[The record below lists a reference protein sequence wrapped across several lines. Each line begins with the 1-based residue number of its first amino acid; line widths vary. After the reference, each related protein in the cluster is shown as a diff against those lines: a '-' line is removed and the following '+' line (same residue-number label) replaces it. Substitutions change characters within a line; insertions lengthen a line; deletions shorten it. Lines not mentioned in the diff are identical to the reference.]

1 MSSSLHT
8 ITRAHHR
15 QALSPL
21 APFHHAESCKRAEC
35 PGRGRN
41 IGRRISEDIPGYFRV
56 LVAAGGEEED
66 EGVIGGG
73 QQQVRALD
81 NQRESFRVV
90 QLVLASV
97 DGCNRSRVSFACN
110 CVRWERSQ
118 GAQPAAGPYPALSLA
133 VLALFR
139 TDSTKSQPWT
149 RSTLIYAGSGS
160 RLSAMSC
167 SACPSLCCCESS
179 SPKQHARKGAA
190 A

>member
-1 MSSSLHT
+1 M
-8 ITRAHHR
+8 
-15 QALSPL
+15 
-21 APFHHAESCKRAEC
+21 
-35 PGRGRN
+35 
-41 IGRRISEDIPGYFRV
+41 

-118 GAQPAAGPYPALSLA
+118 GAPRTAAAPLSSLVARRACPLPHRQHQVAAMDKVYLDLRGKRLEIERDVMLSLPES
-133 VLALFR
+133 VLL
-139 TDSTKSQPWT
+139 
-149 RSTLIYAGSGS
+149 
-160 RLSAMSC
+160 
-167 SACPSLCCCESS
+167 
-179 SPKQHARKGAA
+179 
-190 A
+190 